1 MSSHHDPV
9 ILINFKIFQFQPA
22 WWFFWQMSFLV
33 SSFHFTIF
41 RVLKNFVND
50 FSLNGQFF
58 YYLAIFQR
66 KFTKF
71 STTILN
77 EVPDD
82 IILAIFRCDFVDIE
96 CWSRWNERFNIYFK
110 LKHIL
115 KFKDFNKLCLKVNQ
129 RFKKRC
135 SVYRLSIGISGWIR
149 ANTDW

>member
-22 WWFFWQMSFLV
+22 WWFFWQVSFLV

-41 RVLKNFVND
+41 LVLKNCVNY
-50 FSLNGQFF
+50 FSPNGQFCM
-58 YYLAIFQR
+58 YLAIFQR

-110 LKHIL
+110 LSIFWNSKISINFFEANSAL
-115 KFKDFNKLCLKVNQ
+115 QNVLQCI
-129 RFKKRC
+129 
-135 SVYRLSIGISGWIR
+135 SVI
-149 ANTDW
+149 DWNIKWDKGENG